1 MSDFDSKAE
10 IERLESRLSQKQ
22 ARIDI
27 LRAELDGVYKSRS
40 WRITRS
46 LRLVGRLARRMKG
59 ASLPK
64 KASPDATRAWNGEHY
79 EDSDF
84 SSFKT
89 DIKPLALYL
98 PQFHTFPEN
107 DEWWGKG
114 FTEWTNVRK
123 ARPRY
128 KGHNQP
134 RIPHP
139 DIGYYN
145 LTDIEALKKQV
156 ALARRHGIY
165 GFAIYYYWFSGK
177 RLIEK
182 PVDMLLEHREIDFP
196 FMLIWANESWTRAWD
211 GKEKDVLI
219 KQEYA
224 PQDAKNFIAD
234 LKKYLVDGRYIR
246 IDGKP
251 VIGVYE
257 PLAVPDLTGTI
268 AAWREVARDIGVG
281 EIFVLACATDKS
293 SESLDEIGLFDGV
306 YEFPPRSKGFC
317 NWFPRRGSAISFDY
331 RDLMEAARADLGGR
345 LSVPFFRGSMLEW
358 DNSARKGRNYNNWE
372 GYSPRRFFIY
382 NKVLVA
388 WSRRNLNEDKRFI
401 FINAWNDWGE
411 GTYLEPDTKY
421 GYAHINTLSRA
432 VFDLPYD
439 ENGDDRSV
447 YFTGAEMHEPKLVVK
462 GTRIAVQ
469 AHVFYR
475 GLTAEVVGKTNN
487 IPAPFDLYITTTT
500 RENAA
505 AIRAYTDAHSRADKV
520 EVVVVENRGR
530 DVLPFLAQMR
540 DVLQSYDYVCHIH
553 TKKSLHNNM
562 GSAWRRYLYENLL
575 GSGKIVSE
583 ILDLFMKDRK
593 LGIVFPEN
601 FDLIRDKIKWGNDKE
616 LCEGLMKRIDKSF
629 KIDGE
634 PLFPAG
640 DMFWARTG
648 AVEKLFSLNLRSDDF
663 PEEAGQVDGTL
674 MHAIERIWLYLAESQ
689 GFGWKEIRNLS
700 DGWPLFDFENDEAE
714 VVNAKKR
721 LVGRGQRL

>member
-1 MSDFDSKAE
+1 MDENSKSQINKLKQRLLLNETWFNVLNRELE
-10 IERLESRLSQKQ
+10 I
-22 ARIDI
+22 
-27 LRAELDGVYKSRS
+27 VYKSRS

-46 LRLVGRLARRMKG
+46 LRLVGRLARRMKKVLG
-59 ASLPK
+59 GGISTE

-84 SSFKT
+84 SGFKT

-107 DEWWGKG
+107 DKWWGKG

-145 LTDIEALKKQV
+145 LTNIETLKKQV
-156 ALARRHGIY
+156 ALARWHGIY

-177 RLIEK
+177 RLMEK

-196 FMLIWANESWTRAWD
+196 FMLIWANENWTRAWD

-234 LKKYLVDGRYIR
+234 LKKYLDDGRYIR

-251 VIGVYE
+251 VIGLYR
-257 PLAVPDLTGTI
+257 PLAIPDLTGTI
-268 AAWREVARDIGVG
+268 AAWRKTARDIGVG
-281 EIFVLACATDKS
+281 EIFVLVCATDCSPK
-293 SESLDEIGLFDGV
+293 SLDEIGLFDGI
-306 YEFPPRSKGFC
+306 YEFPPSDEGFYRQI
-317 NWFPRRGSAISFDY
+317 PRKDGAISFDY
-331 RDLMEAARADLGGR
+331 RDLVESACVDLGGR
-345 LSVPFFRGSMLEW
+345 LSVPFFRGSVLEW
-358 DNSARKGRNYNNWE
+358 DNSARKRRNYHSWE

-382 NKVLVA
+382 NKALVA
-388 WSRRNLNEDKRFI
+388 WSWQNLSEDKRFI
-401 FINAWNDWGE
+401 FVNAWNDWGK
-411 GTYLEPDTKY
+411 GTYLEPDTEY
-421 GYAHINTLSRA
+421 GYAHINALSRA

-439 ENGDDRSV
+439 ENGDGHSV
-447 YFTGAEMHEPKLVVK
+447 YFTDAGMHEPEPVAK

-475 GLTAEVVGKTNN
+475 GLTAEVVEKTNN

-520 EVVVVENRGR
+520 EVAVVENRGR

-540 DVLQSYDYVCHIH
+540 DVLQGYDYVCHIH
-553 TKKSLHNNM
+553 TKKSLHNNI
-562 GSAWRRYLYENLL
+562 GDVWRRYLYENLL
-575 GSGKIVSE
+575 GSGGIISE

-593 LGIVFPEN
+593 LGIVFPMN
-601 FDLIRDKIKWGNDKE
+601 PVKTDWGGNRE
-616 LCEGLMKRIDKSF
+616 VCEDLMKRIDKRF

-634 PLFPAG
+634 PMFPAG

-648 AVEKLFSLNLRSDDF
+648 AVEKLFSLNLRSDEF
-663 PEEAGQVDGTL
+663 PEEAGQVEGTL
-674 MHAIERIWLYLAESQ
+674 MHAIERIWLYIAESQ

-700 DGWPLFDFENDEAE
+700 NGWPLFDFES
-714 VVNAKKR
+714 
-721 LVGRGQRL
+721 

>member
-1 MSDFDSKAE
+1 MDENSKSQINKLKQQLLLNETRFNILNRKLE
-10 IERLESRLSQKQ
+10 I
-22 ARIDI
+22 
-27 LRAELDGVYKSRS
+27 VYKSRS
-40 WRITRS
+40 WRITRP

-59 ASLPK
+59 TSLPK
-64 KASPDATRAWNGEHY
+64 KAFSDATRAWNGEHY

-84 SSFKT
+84 SGFKT

-107 DEWWGKG
+107 DKWWGKG

-145 LTDIEALKKQV
+145 LTDIETLKKQV
-156 ALARRHGIY
+156 ALARWHGIY

-177 RLIEK
+177 RLMEK

-196 FMLIWANESWTRAWD
+196 FMLIWANENWTRAWD

-224 PQDAKNFIAD
+224 PYDAKNFIAD
-234 LKKYLVDGRYIR
+234 LKKYLDDGRYIR

-251 VIGVYE
+251 VIGLYA
-257 PLAVPDLTGTI
+257 PFAIPDLPGTI
-268 AAWREVARDIGVG
+268 AAWRETARDIGVG

-293 SESLDEIGLFDGV
+293 PESLDEIGLFDGI
-306 YEFPPRSKGFC
+306 YEFPPRGKGFC
-317 NWFPRRGSAISFDY
+317 RQIPRKDGAISFDY
-331 RDLMEAARADLGGR
+331 CDLVESAHADLGSR

-358 DNSARKGRNYNNWE
+358 DNSARKARNYHNWE

-382 NKVLVA
+382 NKTLVA
-388 WSRRNLNEDKRFI
+388 WSRRNLSEDKRFI
-401 FINAWNDWGE
+401 FVNAWNEWGE

-421 GYAHINTLSRA
+421 GYAHINALSRA

-439 ENGDDRSV
+439 ENGDGHSV
-447 YFTGAEMHEPKLVVK
+447 YFTGAGMHGVGAGRERNKV
-462 GTRIAVQ
+462 AVH

-520 EVVVVENRGR
+520 EIAVVENRGR
-530 DVLPFLAQMR
+530 DVLPFLAQMG
-540 DVLQSYDYVCHIH
+540 DVLRNYDYICHIH
-553 TKKSLHNNM
+553 TKKSLQNNI
-562 GSAWRRYLYENLL
+562 GDAWRRYLYENLL
-575 GSGKIVSE
+575 GSGEIVSE
-583 ILDLFMKDRK
+583 ILGLFMNDRK
-593 LGIVFPEN
+593 LGIVFPIN
-601 FDLIRDKIKWGNDKE
+601 FVKTDWGSNREVCEDLMG
-616 LCEGLMKRIDKSF
+616 RIDGRF

-634 PLFPAG
+634 PMFPAG

-689 GFGWKEIRNLS
+689 GFGWKEVRSLS
-700 DGWPLFDFENDEAE
+700 DGWSLFDFENEA
-714 VVNAKKR
+714 AR
-721 LVGRGQRL
+721 L

>member
-1 MSDFDSKAE
+1 M
-10 IERLESRLSQKQ
+10 
-22 ARIDI
+22 
-27 LRAELDGVYKSRS
+27 
-40 WRITRS
+40 
-46 LRLVGRLARRMKG
+46 
-59 ASLPK
+59 
-64 KASPDATRAWNGEHY
+64 
-79 EDSDF
+79 
-84 SSFKT
+84 
-89 DIKPLALYL
+89 
-98 PQFHTFPEN
+98 
-107 DEWWGKG
+107 
-114 FTEWTNVRK
+114 RK
-123 ARPRY
+123 AVSRY
-128 KGHNQP
+128 EGHNQP

-145 LTDIEALKKQV
+145 LTDIETLKKQV

-177 RLIEK
+177 RLMEK

-196 FMLIWANESWTRAWD
+196 FMLIWANENWTRTWD
-211 GKEKDVLI
+211 GQEKDVLI

-251 VIGVYE
+251 VIGLYE
-257 PLAVPDLTGTI
+257 PLVVPDLTGTI
-268 AAWREVARDIGVG
+268 AAWRETARDIGVG
-281 EIFVLACATDKS
+281 EIFILVCATDKS
-293 SESLDEIGLFDGV
+293 PESLDETGLFDGI
-306 YEFPPRSKGFC
+306 YEFPPRGKGGC
-317 NWFPRRGSAISFDY
+317 RQIPRKDDAISFDY
-331 RDLMEAARADLGGR
+331 RDLVESARSDMGGT

-358 DNSARKGRNYNNWE
+358 DNSARKARNYHNWE

-382 NKVLVA
+382 NKALVA
-388 WSRRNLNEDKRFI
+388 WSRRNLSEDKRFI
-401 FINAWNDWGE
+401 FVNAWNEWGE

-421 GYAHINTLSRA
+421 GYAHINALSRA

-439 ENGDDRSV
+439 ENGDDRAV
-447 YFTGAEMHEPKLVVK
+447 YFTGAGMHEPEPLAK

-469 AHVFYR
+469 AHVFYM

-520 EVVVVENRGR
+520 EVAVVENKGR

-540 DVLQSYDYVCHIH
+540 DVLRNYDYICHIH
-553 TKKSLHNNM
+553 TKKSLHSDI
-562 GSAWRRYLYENLL
+562 GDIWRTYLYENLL
-575 GSGKIVSE
+575 GSRETVSE
-583 ILDLFMKDRK
+583 ILALFMKDRK

-601 FDLIRDKIKWGNDKE
+601 FDLIRDAIQWGNDRE
-616 LCEGLMKRIDKSF
+616 LCVGLMKRIDKRF
-629 KIDGE
+629 QIDGE
-634 PLFPAG
+634 PMFLAG

-648 AVEKLFSLNLRSDDF
+648 AVEKLFSLNLRSDEF

-689 GFGWKEIRNLS
+689 GFGWKEIRSLS
-700 DGWPLFDFENDEAE
+700 DNRPLS
-714 VVNAKKR
+714 
-721 LVGRGQRL
+721 L

>member
-1 MSDFDSKAE
+1 MAEFDSKAE
-10 IERLESRLSQKQ
+10 IERLESLLSQRQ

-40 WRITRS
+40 WRITMP

-64 KASPDATRAWNGEHY
+64 KASPDATRAWSGEHY

-107 DEWWGKG
+107 DKWWGKG

-123 ARPRY
+123 AVPRY
-128 KGHNQP
+128 EGHNQP

-145 LTDIEALKKQV
+145 LTDIETLKKQV

-177 RLIEK
+177 RLMEK

-196 FMLIWANESWTRAWD
+196 FMLIWANENWTRAWD

-234 LKKYLVDGRYIR
+234 LKKYLGDGRYIR

-251 VIGVYE
+251 VIGLYE

-268 AAWREVARDIGVG
+268 AAWRETARDIGIG

-293 SESLDEIGLFDGV
+293 PESLDEIGLFDGI
-306 YEFPPRSKGFC
+306 YEFPPRGKDFATGLQ
-317 NWFPRRGSAISFDY
+317 RRDSAISFDY
-331 RDLMEAARADLGGR
+331 RDLVESARADLGGR
-345 LSVPFFRGSMLEW
+345 LSVPFFRGSMLGW
-358 DNSARKGRNYNNWE
+358 DNSARKARNYNNWE
-372 GYSPRRFFIY
+372 EYSPRRFFIY

-388 WSRRNLNEDKRFI
+388 WSRRNLSEDKRFI
-401 FINAWNDWGE
+401 FVNAWNDWGE

-421 GYAHINTLSRA
+421 GYAHINALSRA

-447 YFTGAEMHEPKLVVK
+447 YFTGAGMHGPVPVEK

-487 IPAPFDLYITTTT
+487 IPATFDLYITTTT

-520 EVVVVENRGR
+520 EVAVVENRGR
-530 DVLPFLAQMR
+530 DVLPFLAQMG
-540 DVLQSYDYVCHIH
+540 DVLRNYDYICHIH
-553 TKKSLHNNM
+553 TKKSLHNNT
-562 GSAWRRYLYENLL
+562 GDEWRRYLYENLL
-575 GSGKIVSE
+575 GSGEIVSE
-583 ILDLFMKDRK
+583 ILGLFMKDRK
-593 LGIVFPEN
+593 LGIVFPAN
-601 FDLIRDKIKWGNDKE
+601 FVKTDWGKGDNRE
-616 LCEGLMKRIDKSF
+616 LCEDLMGRIDKSF

-648 AVEKLFSLNLRSDDF
+648 AVEKLFSLNLHSDDF

-700 DGWPLFDFENDEAE
+700 DGWPLFDFDE
-714 VVNAKKR
+714 
-721 LVGRGQRL
+721 